1 MTRGAGGPPGRRRP
15 PGVPATGTIP
25 AAPKPWRTYALT
37 AVAVGAAAAAGALA
51 VDPDSAWYRGLAKP
65 RWQPPPPAFGAV
77 WTPLYASIAWAAGRA
92 LGRARGRPRNALAA
106 SLAVNLI
113 LNATWTWMFFRL
125 RSPRAGLA
133 GTVLLDV
140 SNAELIRRVARTD
153 PRAAAALTP
162 YALWCAFAT
171 ALNASIARRNRG
183 DRPGL
188 NERDRG

>member
-1 MTRGAGGPPGRRRP
+1 MTRRAGRRPGRRRP
-15 PGVPATGTIP
+15 AGVPAAGTIP

-51 VDPDSAWYRGLAKP
+51 VDPDSDWYRGLAKP
-65 RWQPPPPAFGAV
+65 RWQPPPPAFGSV
-77 WTPLYASIAWAAGRA
+77 WTPLYASIAWAAGHA

-113 LNATWTWMFFRL
+113 LNATWNWMFFGL

-133 GTVLLDV
+133 GTVLLDI
-140 SNAELIRRVARTD
+140 SNVELIRRVARTD

-183 DRPGL
+183 AGR
-188 NERDRG
+188 